1 MTDHVSWSTPISL
14 IMWCRPVHIPNQ
26 SVDWIHAVIM
36 RAEDSV
42 ITDSIWLLSRHHHV
56 TDHFLKNSFSP
67 RNYAGVSFLLRKS
80 VWRSPF
86 PRDELGSKI
95 RFCSTQFSIR
105 KLWSR
110 VQIRFC
116 STFQKFE
123 FLVLLQ
129 FRFEVRIWNKTGNSN
144 YWKVEQNRNW
154 TRDHSFRRE
163 IVWSKIGF
171 SNKIHPRV
179 HAARNTMQK
188 RFVDWQ
194 KSIG

>member
-1 MTDHVSWSTPISL
+1 MRSSGREYKILPKAHVDEIL
-14 IMWCRPVHIPNQ
+14 K
-26 SVDWIHAVIM
+26 
-36 RAEDSV
+36 DSV
-42 ITDSIWLLSRHHHV
+42 TEIISRV
-56 TDHFLKNSFSP
+56 IQNWT
-67 RNYAGVSFLLRKS
+67 YAGVPFLLRKS
-80 VWRSPF
+80 VWRSSLS
-86 PRDELGSKI
+86 RDGLASKI
-95 RFCSTQFSIR
+95 RFWSTQFSLR
-105 KLWSR
+105 NLWSR